1 MPSDL
6 PDRPRD
12 EDATERRRTPRR
24 RRHPA
29 AGRRASDLY
38 VIPSDALYPRD
49 EAHRLRI
56 YARRDKRLSVVAAT
70 DSEGL
75 GPALLQLD
83 ADERERGRRLV
94 DLGAI
99 GVLDAIEARWLIMPW
114 HRPETE
120 N

>member
-1 MPSDL
+1 V
-6 PDRPRD
+6 
-12 EDATERRRTPRR
+12 TT
-24 RRHPA
+24 
-29 AGRRASDLY
+29 Y

-56 YARRDKRLSVVAAT
+56 YARQDDRLTVVAAS
-70 DSEGL
+70 DPEGL

-99 GVLDAIEARWLIMPW
+99 GVLDSIEHRWLIMPW
-114 HRPETE
+114 HRPEQE

>member
-1 MPSDL
+1 MPPS
-6 PDRPRD
+6 
-12 EDATERRRTPRR
+12 T
-24 RRHPA
+24 
-29 AGRRASDLY
+29 Y

-49 EAHRLRI
+49 DAHRLRI
-56 YARRDKRLSVVAAT
+56 YARTADRLTVVAAS
-70 DSEGL
+70 DAEGL

-99 GVLDAIEARWLIMPW
+99 GVLDSVERRWLIMPW
-114 HRPETE
+114 HKPETE